1 MFDPRDLASDP
12 RTRPEAR
19 PRRDHAREREKRE
32 RNGHRREYDSRRTK
46 RQTFQDR
53 TDRAVTDVG
62 MYRNV
67 AYRDL
72 AEAHFE
78 GHPYAA
84 RRAVDRMV
92 RAGHV
97 REHTAKGPQG
107 GDYKVLT
114 LTERGVERAERIAR
128 DQGLDK
134 KQKAWSGL
142 VKPGE
147 LQHDVA
153 VFRAAR
159 IEQAKLLEQ
168 GAVLKR
174 IRIEAELKREIA
186 RATESARAR
195 EGKEAADA
203 ARFEAAE
210 ALGLPV
216 KDGRVEVPDAQLEY
230 TDSEGR
236 SGRVNVE
243 IATEHYSAKSIGA
256 KAAAGFAVHGSNGR
270 AGGAGGAI
278 ARPGSGKRRRRRR
291 SGQRF
296 YRTLKGRT
304 NATVEDQCWN
314 DGHHPC
320 RGPDDRRRT
329 VRLSPASLS
338 NHRCRLLDARGVV
351 WRTRRSHASGSD
363 LRRRPRFGLGRY
375 GPQGRSHGALHSARR
390 GGQTELATKLG
401 QEDRGQFP
409 GA

>member
-1 MFDPRDLASDP
+1 MFDPRDLATDP
-12 RTRPEAR
+12 RTRPEVR
-19 PRRDHAREREKRE
+19 PRRDHAKEREQRG
-32 RNGHRREYDSRRTK
+32 RNGHRREYDPRRTK

-53 TDRAVTDVG
+53 TDRAVADVG

-97 REHTAKGPQG
+97 REHTAHGPQG
-107 GDYKVLT
+107 GIYKVLT
-114 LTERGVERAERIAR
+114 LTERGVERAERVAR
-128 DQGLDK
+128 DQGLASQ
-134 KQKAWSGL
+134 QKAWSGL

-195 EGKEAADA
+195 AGKEAADA
-203 ARFEAAE
+203 ARFQAAE

-216 KDGRVEVPDAQLEY
+216 KDGRVEYPDAQLEY

-270 AGGAGGAI
+270 ATARVARSLGQDQGG
-278 ARPGSGKRRRRRR
+278 GSG
-291 SGQRF
+291 
-296 YRTLKGRT
+296 
-304 NATVEDQCWN
+304 
-314 DGHHPC
+314 
-320 RGPDDRRRT
+320 
-329 VRLSPASLS
+329 
-338 NHRCRLLDARGVV
+338 
-351 WRTRRSHASGSD
+351 
-363 LRRRPRFGLGRY
+363 
-375 GPQGRSHGALHSARR
+375 R
-390 GGQTELATKLG
+390 GGGQDKGSIEL
-401 QEDRGQFP
+401 
-409 GA
+409 